1 MKNSKGQ
8 ALVEFILILP
18 VFLMILFL
26 VIDFGRFWYLKNNL
40 ENVSTDVVLMLRNGD
55 TMDDVS
61 NRYKDISVSKSTY
74 EEDYYKIVISQ
85 DMEVFT
91 PFLSN
96 LVDSIFKLETER
108 IIPKNE

>member
-40 ENVSTDVVLMLRNGD
+40 ENVSTDVVLMLKNGD
-55 TMDDVS
+55 TLDDVS
-61 NRYKDISVSKSTY
+61 NRYKDIFVSKSTY
-74 EEDYYKIVISQ
+74 EDDYYKIVISQ